1 MHFYLPSFDYW
12 VFLLWTIAVV
22 SRQVSLH
29 LIASFSC
36 NPDFPRSQS
45 DSFKWPCDGTA
56 LGFTLYWKY
65 NANALR
71 RPWRPC
77 ATWSLPHL
85 PITSW
90 VVLAI
95 LLLVHHSGFLVPPAN
110 QVISYFGL
118 CVGPETCSPT
128 VCLTGFSSP
137 SRSQLEYFFLSEA
150 FPDLSST
157 KIGSLYLPTSLP
169 QQPVHHFVA
178 PSQFEMVTFIC
189 MYAYLVSA
197 FTTRL

>member
-29 LIASFSC
+29 LIASPATQTS
-36 NPDFPRSQS
+36 PEASQTLS
-45 DSFKWPCDGTA
+45 NDLVMA
-56 LGFTLYWKY
+56 LPWASFTLYWKY

-118 CVGPETCSPT
+118 FVGPETFSPS

-150 FPDLSST
+150 CPDLSST
-157 KIGSLYLPTSLP
+157 KIGSLHLPTSLP